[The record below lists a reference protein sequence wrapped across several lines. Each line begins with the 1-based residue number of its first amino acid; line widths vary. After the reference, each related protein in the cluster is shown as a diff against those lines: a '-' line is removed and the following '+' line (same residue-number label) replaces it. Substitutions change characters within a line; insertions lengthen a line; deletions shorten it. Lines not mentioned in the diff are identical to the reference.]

1 MRCFL
6 WPILCLVIIFSAMP
20 LQGQEKSGRTTRYV
34 EVAKYDPNRNAE
46 KDLADALAEAKRA
59 GKRLLLAVGVDWC
72 EWCHALDNFYAQ
84 NLEIL
89 AFRKR
94 NYVHVKIAFA
104 PQSIQVLSRFP
115 PIPGYPHF
123 FILESSGQL
132 LHSQDT
138 TELELGKSY
147 DTAKFSAFLKKW
159 APYSKTKKQ

>member
-6 WPILCLVIIFSAMP
+6 WLILCLAIIFSAMP
-20 LQGQEKSGRTTRYV
+20 LEGQENSKRTSTYV
-34 EVAKYDPNRNAE
+34 EVTRYDPNRNAE
-46 KDLADALAEAKRA
+46 RDLAGALAEAKRA

-84 NLEIL
+84 NSEIL

-123 FILESSGQL
+123 FILESSGKL

-147 DTAKFSAFLKKW
+147 DTAKFFTFLKKW
-159 APYSKTKKQ
+159 APQKK